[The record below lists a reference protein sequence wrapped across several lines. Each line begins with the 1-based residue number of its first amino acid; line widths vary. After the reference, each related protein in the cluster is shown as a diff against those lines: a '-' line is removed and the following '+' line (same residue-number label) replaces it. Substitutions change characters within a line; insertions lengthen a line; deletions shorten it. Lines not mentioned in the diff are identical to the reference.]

1 VVQRRYHYLV
11 AGLPDLSFDEQKNTI
26 PIVDFCEQLSEYLL
40 PADYEQVRLVLL
52 IYDNINLISFLK
64 SGENDYQFEGNYD
77 SEAFLDQVERLSS
90 IIPVIDLLP
99 AYMVELIKNHY
110 DDESAS
116 DPGNY
121 EKILAE
127 GYYHHIMKTG
137 TPFLKKITEFDY
149 NMNNL
154 LATLQSGKFNLFQ
167 KEIIVGDTP
176 LANYLRKV
184 GGKNVVPDSEF
195 EFFNEILGYAGNHS
209 FTEAERKYDM
219 LRWEIIDDA
228 LLFEDFSSDWLLG
241 YLFKLLI
248 IRRWGALK
256 HDSGELKL
264 RKMTAGYGIKTQI

>member
-1 VVQRRYHYLV
+1 MLQKRYHYLV
-11 AGLPDLSFDEQKNTI
+11 AGLPDLSFEEQKNTI
-26 PIVDFCEQLSEYLL
+26 HVLDFCEQLGEHLL

-52 IYDNINLISFLK
+52 IYDNNNLIRFLK

-77 SEAFLDQVERLSS
+77 SEVFMDQVERLSS
-90 IIPVIDLLP
+90 ILPETDLLP
-99 AYMVELIKNHY
+99 CYMVELIKRHY
-110 DDESAS
+110 NESETNS
-116 DPGNY
+116 GSY

-127 GYYHHIMKTG
+127 GYYHHVMKTG

-167 KEIIVGDTP
+167 KEIIVGDNS
-176 LANYLRKV
+176 LANYLKRV

-195 EFFNEILGYAGNHS
+195 EFFNEILGCAGNHS

-219 LRWEIIDDA
+219 LRWKIIDDA

-264 RKMTAGYGIKTQI
+264 RKMTAGYVIKTQI